1 MKKTT
6 RIIFILIFILLLLSV
21 VSIYNYSSGNNKISD
36 FKISDQSKKI
46 KEASKYGDE
55 VVGWLR
61 VEGTNIDMA
70 LIRANE
76 NTDLLKG
83 DYDFAWTYSY
93 PDDKGNRPAYISH
106 NIRNVSSNPII
117 GDKTMK
123 RFEQLMSFIY
133 LDFVEKKQ
141 FIEFTN
147 SSGKTDIYRIF
158 GVSLVKDDQNS
169 AYLDTY
175 TDDEQKRYIKK
186 VRRESMFDIETSV
199 ESDDLM
205 LTLFTCT
212 RFYGPSTNYSFRI
225 DARKIRDDEKLI
237 YAKVRENDN
246 YNKIKKQMKEGET
259 NEKS

>member
-6 RIIFILIFILLLLSV
+6 RIIFVLIFILLFFAI

-36 FKISDQSKKI
+36 FEISDQSKKI

-70 LIRANE
+70 LIRANS

-93 PDDKGNRPAYISH
+93 PNGKGNRPAYISH
-106 NIRNVSSNPII
+106 NIRNVSSNPVVN
-117 GDKTMK
+117 DDTMR

-133 LDFVEKKQ
+133 LDFIQENQ
-141 FIEFTN
+141 FIEFTDK
-147 SSGKTDIYRIF
+147 SKETEMYRIF
-158 GVSLVKDDQNS
+158 GVSLVEDDQNS
-169 AYLDTY
+169 SFSDTY
-175 TDDEQKRYIKK
+175 TDDEQRLYIKK
-186 VRRESMFDIETSV
+186 VRRESMYDIDTDV
-199 ESDDLM
+199 NSDDLM

-212 RFYGPSTNYSFRI
+212 RFYGASTNYSFRI
-225 DARKIRDDEKLI
+225 DARKVRENEKMN
-237 YAKVRENDN
+237 YAKVKENDN
-246 YNKIKKQMKEGET
+246 YKKIKNRMKEGEK
-259 NEKS
+259 NEEA